1 MPDDKTQFHF
11 ISQLSAVPAE
21 GLARIPILVTGSW
34 VKGGREVS
42 FTRNELSTAVDN
54 FQKLANHDLN
64 VDYDHACEDL
74 ERAAGAPTP
83 SAGRI
88 LALDPPEEFRAD
100 GQIGSRQVGKD
111 ATAHLPISPSARWI
125 LYGRYEPTA
134 RARQMIKNR
143 EYRYVSA
150 AFAKDYPDRKTGE
163 SQGLTLTSVALTNQP
178 FLDELPEIWLS
189 IDRPSSL
196 VTSPLPVAT
205 GQGLGTTGEG
215 PRTKDQGQTLSRLSA
230 EQGGKMAKL
239 TLKCSADGT
248 HEAYDGDRKVG
259 EIENDH
265 LYDYAAKHVGKEGP
279 SVAEK
284 VSVPGKVFP
293 DRIASEQ
300 DADALFAREVGAD
313 GRSKEEIRG
322 LVTLALH
329 PLKAEVTLLSE
340 AIGADGKLDNRRLDA
355 LDDSGKI
362 SRSAWR
368 RAKDAEQR
376 VQNAFH
382 RGQITPAMMA
392 TGAPL
397 RLALSD
403 GAAFK
408 ALIEDR
414 PPLVKTNSVVGI
426 GGSGSETGESPR
438 QLFSRLVEEKKQQ
451 LMQTDVR
458 LGELEAHRKAG
469 ALVAKENPDLLKNY
483 RADAK
488 SA

>member
-1 MPDDKTQFHF
+1 MSDEHRNFQF
-11 ISQLSAVPAE
+11 ISQLSAMPAE

-34 VKGGREVS
+34 VKGGRDVS
-42 FTRNELSTAVDN
+42 FTRDELCTAIEN
-54 FQKLANHDLN
+54 FHKLANHDLN
-64 VDYDHACEDL
+64 VDYDHASEDL

-88 LALDPPEEFRAD
+88 LALDQPEEFQSGNRE
-100 GQIGSRQVGKD
+100 IGRSGEQENRSPD
-111 ATAHLPISPSARWI
+111 HPIIRSSDRWI

-178 FLDELPEIWLS
+178 FLDELPEVWLS
-189 IDRPSSL
+189 VTEGNSKLETRNSGPSFQF
-196 VTSPLPVAT
+196 PVSNF
-205 GQGLGTTGEG
+205 ES
-215 PRTKDQGQTLSRLSA
+215 SRLSA
-230 EQGGKMAKL
+230 EQGGSMAKL
-239 TLKCSADGT
+239 NLKCSAEGA

-259 EIENDH
+259 EIENNY
-265 LYDYAAKHVGKEGP
+265 LFDYASKHVGKEG
-279 SVAEK
+279 SSAQGNL
-284 VSVPGKVFP
+284 SARRTGL
-293 DRIASEQ
+293 A
-300 DADALFAREVGAD
+300 ADGFATFAREVGAE

-329 PLKAEVTLLSE
+329 PAESEATLLSE
-340 AIGADGKLDNRRLDA
+340 TIGAGGKLDNNRLDE
-355 LDDSGKI
+355 LDDSGMI
-362 SRSAWR
+362 SRSGWR

-376 VQNAFH
+376 AQNAFN

-403 GAAFK
+403 GTAFK

-414 PPLVKTNSVVGI
+414 PAMINPTPLWASAGRARKPGNRLG
-426 GGSGSETGESPR
+426 R
-438 QLFSRLVEEKKQQ
+438 FSRSWWKTRKRNCSRPTRVSASSTPIARPARWWRKKIP
-451 LMQTDVR
+451 
-458 LGELEAHRKAG
+458 
-469 ALVAKENPDLLKNY
+469 NC
-483 RADAK
+483 
-488 SA
+488 

>member
-1 MPDDKTQFHF
+1 MSSAKQQFSF
-11 ISQLSAVPAE
+11 VSQLHAVPAD

-34 VKGGREVS
+34 VKDGREVS
-42 FTRNELSTAVDN
+42 FTRQELMTAIEN

-74 ERAAGAPTP
+74 ERAAGAPIP

-88 LALDPPEEFRAD
+88 VALDEPEEFSD
-100 GQIGSRQVGKD
+100 PCQVTCDKQAGHSPL
-111 ATAHLPISPSARWI
+111 ATRHSSAKRWI

-134 RARQMIKNR
+134 RARQLIKNR

-150 AFAKDYPDRKTGE
+150 AFAKDYPDRQTGE

-189 IDRPSSL
+189 VNEIGPSGHRVIRSSENRIL
-196 VTSPLPVAT
+196 DGRMARLPD
-205 GQGLGTTGEG
+205 GQINST
-215 PRTKDQGQTLSRLSA
+215 RLSA
-230 EQGGKMAKL
+230 EQGGKMPKL
-239 TLKCSADGT
+239 TLECSAEGT

-265 LYDYAAKHVGKEGP
+265 LCDYAAKHLGAKATDDGQLSMRDHRQPLET
-279 SVAEK
+279 
-284 VSVPGKVFP
+284 
-293 DRIASEQ
+293 
-300 DADALFAREVGAD
+300 FAAEVGAE
-313 GRSKEEIRG
+313 GRSLEEIRG

-329 PLKAEVTLLSE
+329 PPQAEVTLLAE
-340 AIGADGKLDNRRLDA
+340 AVGADGRLDNRRLDA
-355 LDDSGKI
+355 LDDSGAI

-382 RGQITPAMMA
+382 RGQITPAMMT

-403 GAAFK
+403 TAAFK

-414 PPLVKTNSVVGI
+414 PALVKPNAIVGI
-426 GGSGSETGESPR
+426 GGSGMETGESPR

-469 ALVAKENPDLLKNY
+469 SLVAKENPDLLKNY

>member
-1 MPDDKTQFHF
+1 MNTENFNF
-11 ISQLSAVPAE
+11 VSQLGVVPAE

-34 VKGGREVS
+34 VKNGREVS
-42 FTRNELSTAVDN
+42 FTREELATAVRN
-54 FQKLANHDLN
+54 FHKLANHDLN

-74 ERAAGAPTP
+74 DRAAGDPTP

-88 LALDPPEEFRAD
+88 VALDEPEEFQ
-100 GQIGSRQVGKD
+100 GNGD
-111 ATAHLPISPSARWI
+111 AGRGDKENPKPQHPAPNTQPRWI
-125 LYGRYEPTA
+125 LYGRYEPTV
-134 RARQMIKNR
+134 RARQLIRNR

-150 AFAKDYPDRKTGE
+150 AFAKDYPDRKSGE

-189 IDRPSSL
+189 VSVDRAIGRSGEQGSR
-196 VTSPLPVAT
+196 SPDHPIT
-205 GQGLGTTGEG
+205 GPPDHLT
-215 PRTKDQGQTLSRLSA
+215 RLSA
-230 EQGGKMAKL
+230 EQGGKMPKL
-239 TLKCSADGT
+239 TLKCSAEGT
-248 HEAYDGDRKVG
+248 HDAYDGDRKVG

-265 LYDYAAKHVGKEGP
+265 LCDYAAKHL
-279 SVAEK
+279 A
-284 VSVPGKVFP
+284 
-293 DRIASEQ
+293 Q
-300 DADALFAREVGAD
+300 DGAAAQGNLSAHSLSTGHEAYANFAREVGAE

-322 LVTLALH
+322 LVTLALN
-329 PLKAEVTLLSE
+329 PLKAEVTLLAE
-340 AIGADGKLDNRRLDA
+340 AIGADGRLNSAVLDE
-355 LDDSGKI
+355 LDDSGRI

-376 VQNAFH
+376 VQSAFN
-382 RGQITPAMMA
+382 RGQLTPAMIA

-403 GAAFK
+403 GPGFK

-414 PPLVKTNSVVGI
+414 PALLKTNTIGL
-426 GGSGSETGESPR
+426 GGSGAETGESPR
-438 QLFSRLVEEKKQQ
+438 QTFSRLVEEKKQQ
-451 LMQTDVR
+451 LMQFDSR

>member
-1 MPDDKTQFHF
+1 MSDEKKNYRF

-42 FTRNELSTAVDN
+42 FTHDELCQAIDN

-74 ERAAGAPTP
+74 ERAAGEPTP

-88 LALDPPEEFRAD
+88 LALDKPEEFRD
-100 GQIGSRQVGKD
+100 TGHGTRDTGKPQPP
-111 ATAHLPISPSARWI
+111 APSSQPRWI

-134 RARQMIKNR
+134 RARTLIKNR

-150 AFAKDYPDRKTGE
+150 AFAKEYPDRKTGE
-163 SQGLTLTSVALTNQP
+163 PQGLTLTSVALTNQP
-178 FLDELPEIWLS
+178 FLDELPEVWLS
-189 IDRPSSL
+189 NSGIRDS
-196 VTSPLPVAT
+196 
-205 GQGLGTTGEG
+205 GLGIREPE
-215 PRTKDQGQTLSRLSA
+215 PRVPNPETRVSSRLSA
-230 EQGGKMAKL
+230 EQGGTMAKL
-239 TLKCSADGT
+239 TLRCSADGT
-248 HEAYDGDRKVG
+248 HEAYDGDGKVG
-259 EIENDH
+259 EIEHAH
-265 LYDYAAKHVGKEGP
+265 LCDYAATHVGNSSHG
-279 SVAEK
+279 SLNARGTG
-284 VSVPGKVFP
+284 S
-293 DRIASEQ
+293 Q
-300 DADALFAREVGAD
+300 TLNADAYAAFASEVGAE
-313 GRSKEEIRG
+313 GRSREEIRG

-329 PLKAEVTLLSE
+329 PLKAEVTMLSE
-340 AIGADGKLDNRRLDA
+340 AIGADGKLDNSRLDS

-376 VQNAFH
+376 VQGAFN

-403 GAAFK
+403 GPAFK

-414 PPLVKTNSVVGI
+414 PALVRTNSIVGI

-451 LMQTDVR
+451 IMQTDVR

-483 RADAK
+483 RSDAK

>member
-1 MPDDKTQFHF
+1 MKNETFNF
-11 ISQLSAVPAE
+11 VSQLSAVPAE
-21 GLARIPILVTGSW
+21 GLARIPILVTGNW
-34 VKGGREVS
+34 VKSGREVS
-42 FTRNELSTAVDN
+42 FTRNELSQAVEN

-74 ERAAGAPTP
+74 ERAAGEPTP

-88 LALDPPEEFRAD
+88 LALDEPEEFKSDVRSPKSEDA
-100 GQIGSRQVGKD
+100 GSRTSDSG
-111 ATAHLPISPSARWI
+111 PRFI
-125 LYGRYEPTA
+125 LYGRYEPTD
-134 RARQMIKNR
+134 RARKLIKSR

-189 IDRPSSL
+189 ISGIRD
-196 VTSPLPVAT
+196 
-205 GQGLGTTGEG
+205 QGLGVRE
-215 PRTKDQGQTLSRLSA
+215 PKSLIPNPQPLDLSRLSA
-230 EQGGKMAKL
+230 EQGGNMPKL

-248 HEAYDGDRKVG
+248 HEAYDGDSKVG

-265 LYDYAAKHVGKEGP
+265 LYDYATKHVGKEGA
-279 SVAEK
+279 SVAGNL
-284 VSVPGKVFP
+284 SARGAGFP
-293 DRIASEQ
+293 SLNASGQ
-300 DADALFAREVGAD
+300 DAYAAFASEVGAE
-313 GRSKEEIRG
+313 GRSTEEIRG
-322 LVTLALH
+322 LVALALH
-329 PLKAEVTLLSE
+329 PLKAEITLLSE
-340 AIGADGKLDNRRLDA
+340 AIGADGKLDNSRLDA

-376 VQNAFH
+376 VQSAFH

-397 RLALSD
+397 RLALAD

-408 ALIEDR
+408 ALVEDR
-414 PPLVKTNSVVGI
+414 PALVKTNSVLGI

>member
-1 MPDDKTQFHF
+1 MSDEHNQFHF

-34 VKGGREVS
+34 VKGGRDVS
-42 FTRNELSTAVDN
+42 FTRDELCTAIEN
-54 FQKLANHDLN
+54 FHKLSNHDLN
-64 VDYDHACEDL
+64 VDYDHASEDL

-88 LALDPPEEFRAD
+88 VSLDEPEEFRDTGYGARD
-100 GQIGSRQVGKD
+100 TGVGKKDSESRIQDPGPGALD
-111 ATAHLPISPSARWI
+111 AVSRVPCPVSRYI

-189 IDRPSSL
+189 IRNTADGRRETGPVCRMPST
-196 VTSPLPVAT
+196 VYE
-205 GQGLGTTGEG
+205 Q
-215 PRTKDQGQTLSRLSA
+215 SRLSA
-230 EQGGKMAKL
+230 EQGGSMAKL
-239 TLKCSADGT
+239 NLKCSAEGT

-259 EIENDH
+259 EIENNY
-265 LYDYAAKHVGKEGP
+265 LYDYASKHVGKEGG
-279 SVAEK
+279 SVQGNLSARGAGF
-284 VSVPGKVFP
+284 S
-293 DRIASEQ
+293 
-300 DADALFAREVGAD
+300 ADTYATFAREVGAE
-313 GRSKEEIRG
+313 GRSKEDIRG

-329 PLKAEVTLLSE
+329 PLEAEVTLLSE
-340 AIGADGKLDNRRLDA
+340 TIGAGGKLDNNRLDE

-362 SRSAWR
+362 SRSGWR

-376 VQNAFH
+376 VQNAFS

-414 PPLVKTNSVVGI
+414 PAMVKTNSVVGI
-426 GGSGSETGESPR
+426 GGSGAESGESPR
-438 QLFSRLVEEKKQQ
+438 QVFCRLVENKKKELLQA
-451 LMQTDVR
+451 DASI
-458 LGELEAHRKAG
+458 GELNAIRKAG
-469 ALVAKENPDLLKNY
+469 ALVAKENPELLKNY

>member
-1 MPDDKTQFHF
+1 MPDNNQFHF
-11 ISQLSAVPAE
+11 VSQLSAVPAE
-21 GLARIPILVTGSW
+21 GLARIPILVTGNW

-42 FTRNELSTAVDN
+42 FTRDELCQAVEN
-54 FQKLANHDLN
+54 FHKLANHDLN

-74 ERAAGAPTP
+74 ERAAGEPTP

-88 LALDPPEEFRAD
+88 LALDKPEEFGDAGHGTRD
-100 GQIGSRQVGKD
+100 SGK
-111 ATAHLPISPSARWI
+111 TPSPAPSPQPRFI
-125 LYGRYEPTA
+125 LYGRYEPTD
-134 RARQMIKNR
+134 RARKLIKSR

-189 IDRPSSL
+189 RMPIADCQ
-196 VTSPLPVAT
+196 LPIERQPGNRQAT
-205 GQGLGTTGEG
+205 IENRQFA
-215 PRTKDQGQTLSRLSA
+215 PRLSA
-230 EQGGKMAKL
+230 EQGGKMPKL
-239 TLKCSADGT
+239 TLKCSAEGT
-248 HEAYDGDRKVG
+248 HEAYDGDSKVG
-259 EIENDH
+259 EIENGQI
-265 LYDYAAKHVGKEGP
+265 YDYATKHVGKEGP
-279 SVAEK
+279 SAQGNL
-284 VSVPGKVFP
+284 SARGAGFP
-293 DRIASEQ
+293 SLN
-300 DADALFAREVGAD
+300 ADAYATFAREVGAE
-313 GRSKEEIRG
+313 GRSSEEIRG

-329 PLKAEVTLLSE
+329 PLKAEITLLSE
-340 AIGADGKLDNRRLDA
+340 AIGADGKLDNSRLDA

-376 VQNAFH
+376 VQSAFH

-397 RLALSD
+397 RLALAD

-408 ALIEDR
+408 ALVEDR
-414 PPLVKTNSVVGI
+414 PALVKTNSIVGI

>member
-1 MPDDKTQFHF
+1 MSDERNQFHF
-11 ISQLSAVPAE
+11 ISQLSAMPAD

-34 VKGGREVS
+34 VKGGRDVS
-42 FTRNELSTAVDN
+42 FTRNELCTAIEN
-54 FQKLANHDLN
+54 FHKLANHDLN
-64 VDYDHACEDL
+64 VDYDHASEDL

-88 LALDPPEEFRAD
+88 LALDQPEEFKSEVR
-100 GQIGSRQVGKD
+100 
-111 ATAHLPISPSARWI
+111 SPKSDDFGPRTSDSGPRFI

-189 IDRPSSL
+189 VSGVRD
-196 VTSPLPVAT
+196 
-205 GQGLGTTGEG
+205 QGLGVRE
-215 PRTKDQGQTLSRLSA
+215 PKSQTPNPQPLIPSRLSA
-230 EQGGKMAKL
+230 EQGGSMAKL
-239 TLKCSADGT
+239 NLKCSAEGT

-259 EIENDH
+259 EIENNH
-265 LYDYAAKHVGKEGP
+265 LFEYAATHGGKDGG
-279 SVAEK
+279 SAQGNL
-284 VSVPGKVFP
+284 SARRTGL
-293 DRIASEQ
+293 A
-300 DADALFAREVGAD
+300 ADGFATFAREVGAE

-329 PLKAEVTLLSE
+329 PLEAEVTLLSE
-340 AIGADGKLDNRRLDA
+340 TIGAGGKLDNNRLDE
-355 LDDSGKI
+355 LDDSGMI
-362 SRSAWR
+362 SRSGWR

-376 VQNAFH
+376 VQNAFS

-403 GAAFK
+403 GTAFK

-414 PPLVKTNSVVGI
+414 PAIIKT
-426 GGSGSETGESPR
+426 
-438 QLFSRLVEEKKQQ
+438 
-451 LMQTDVR
+451 
-458 LGELEAHRKAG
+458 
-469 ALVAKENPDLLKNY
+469 
-483 RADAK
+483 
-488 SA
+488 

>member
-1 MPDDKTQFHF
+1 MSDHKQQFNF
-11 ISQLSAVPAE
+11 VSQLSAMPAE

-42 FTRNELSTAVDN
+42 FTREELCTAIDN
-54 FQKLANHDLN
+54 FRKLANHDLN

-74 ERAAGAPTP
+74 ERAGGEPTP

-88 LALDPPEEFRAD
+88 LALDEPEEFRD
-100 GQIGSRQVGKD
+100 SGSGTRGSGRQPQAVSD
-111 ATAHLPISPSARWI
+111 ESRTPSPESRYI

-189 IDRPSSL
+189 KA
-196 VTSPLPVAT
+196 SPMSDVRCPMS
-205 GQGLGTTGEG
+205 
-215 PRTKDQGQTLSRLSA
+215 RTKASEADLGLRTSDPGLNLPRLSA
-230 EQGGKMAKL
+230 EQGGTMSKL
-239 TLKCSADGT
+239 TLNCSADGT
-248 HEAYDGDRKVG
+248 HDAYDGDRKVG

-265 LYDYAAKHVGKEGP
+265 LYDYATKHAGNEGVSMQGNLSARGAGFP
-279 SVAEK
+279 SSNAEAYAA
-284 VSVPGKVFP
+284 F
-293 DRIASEQ
+293 AS
-300 DADALFAREVGAD
+300 EVGAE
-313 GRSKEEIRG
+313 GRSREEIRG

-340 AIGADGKLDNRRLDA
+340 AIRADGKLDNSRLDE

-362 SRSAWR
+362 SRSGWR

-376 VQNAFH
+376 VQNAFN

-403 GAAFK
+403 GPAFK
-408 ALIEDR
+408 ALVEDR
-414 PPLVKTNSVVGI
+414 PAIVRNNSVVGI

-458 LGELEAHRKAG
+458 LGELDAHRKAG